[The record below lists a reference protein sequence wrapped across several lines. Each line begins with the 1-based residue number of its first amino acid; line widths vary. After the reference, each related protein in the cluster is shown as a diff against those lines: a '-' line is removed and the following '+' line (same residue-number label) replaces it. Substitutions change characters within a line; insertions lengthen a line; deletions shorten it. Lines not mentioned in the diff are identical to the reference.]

1 MKKNL
6 PAKVVNK
13 KIILWVDVET
23 LIFPWCH
30 RSRLS
35 LTFFS
40 LFPQTV
46 WWVKASFWT
55 SQKSNGSRPRTTN
68 ASPTT
73 EWLHPIN
80 TKSKLLSTVSICG
93 ERERECEWERPHL
106 ITLKIIYNPSVH
118 IIYVFHSIK
127 KQCFFRHSCICSEY
141 NSVGRG
147 TGPQQMD
154 LDWSRSW
161 LVTALLLLYC
171 MLSDPPMITD
181 MKNMPAH
188 LGKTAILR
196 CEAMAVPPAAFEW
209 YRDEHRWTS
218 VPDTFVFKDRN
229 DRRGEV

>member
-1 MKKNL
+1 M
-6 PAKVVNK
+6 NK

-161 LVTALLLLYC
+161 LVTALLLLLLLLYC
-171 MLSDPPMITD
+171 CQILQWSQTWRICLHTWVRPPSSAVKLWLFLQLPLSGTEMSTGEHQFQILLYLKTEMIVE
-181 MKNMPAH
+181 
-188 LGKTAILR
+188 GR
-196 CEAMAVPPAAFEW
+196 CSFSKMF
-209 YRDEHRWTS
+209 
-218 VPDTFVFKDRN
+218 
-229 DRRGEV
+229 

>member
-1 MKKNL
+1 MSEGEFLDITEIKRQQ
-6 PAKVVNK
+6 AKDYECITNNGVAPPDQHKVKVTVNCEY
-13 KIILWVDVET
+13 LW
-23 LIFPWCH
+23 
-30 RSRLS
+30 R
-35 LTFFS
+35 
-40 LFPQTV
+40 
-46 WWVKASFWT
+46 
-55 SQKSNGSRPRTTN
+55 
-68 ASPTT
+68 
-73 EWLHPIN
+73 
-80 TKSKLLSTVSICG
+80 